1 GDRFGRAHHAQ
12 RFDRRVYHVVLVRRA
27 QALAQDVLDAGRLYH
42 GAHRT
47 TGDDARTRSS
57 RAQQHLASTETTD
70 AVVRDRGTQHRNL
83 EQVLASLITALADGL
98 WHLVGLAH
106 ADPDVP
112 GFVADDHQGRE
123 AEPSPALH

>member
-1 GDRFGRAHHAQ
+1 
-12 RFDRRVYHVVLVRRA
+12 
-27 QALAQDVLDAGRLYH
+27 
-42 GAHRT
+42 RT
-47 TGDDARTRSS
+47 TGDNARTRSS

-123 AEPSPALH
+123 AEPSPALHDLGDAVDVNHPFFQAIFIEIFKCCH